1 MNSQDSLTTDQLW
14 HCMQS
19 KLELIE
25 RLYQLTCQQMEYLET
40 TEVERLLSVL
50 GQKQNVFDQLQ
61 ELRAELEPMLAVDP
75 DQRSWSSEDRKSQ
88 CRQLVG
94 QCGSRMQ
101 EILTMEESSL
111 GRLNERKLLIGD
123 QLNSLTN
130 VGQIESAYSQHRML
144 PASSVL
150 DLSNE

>member
-1 MNSQDSLTTDQLW
+1 MTSRDSLTTDQLW

-50 GQKQNVFDQLQ
+50 GQKQSVFDQLQ
-61 ELRAELEPMLAVDP
+61 ELRVELEPILAVDP
-75 DQRSWSSEDRKSQ
+75 DQRPWSSEDRRME

-94 QCGSRMQ
+94 RCGLRMQ
-101 EILTMEESSL
+101 EILTMEEASL

-130 VGQIESAYSQHRML
+130 LGQIENAYSQQKL
-144 PASSVL
+144 LSTSSVL
-150 DLSNE
+150 DLSSE